1 MTLAALCGMATIMT
15 VACAPA
21 SGSEGGHD
29 SVLVA
34 PGWAIQPT
42 PGTGGAL
49 NGVSCPS
56 AHACTAVGQASAQP
70 LAERWDGTAWAT
82 QPTPNLG
89 GTLNGVSC
97 LTATA
102 CTAVGDVP
110 SSPVTPL
117 AEQWAGGAW
126 TVTLNQGK
134 GILRGVSCTPAST
147 CTAAGSYL
155 RFFPY
160 PGHQPPFRAAYQTLA
175 EQSNGTSWSVRTTPN
190 EGTAYALTNWLYSV
204 SCTGANACM
213 AVGDVGIAGP
223 LKLRWDGTAWSV
235 QPIADYLGQV
245 YTLYGVSC
253 ASATAC
259 TAVGQLLPGFPSV
272 QRWDGTR
279 WWQQA
284 VPVPLG
290 TRAATLDGVSCPSAT
305 ACTAVGNYTT
315 RSGVEQTLAE
325 RWDGTTWTVAPTPN
339 PAGATSS
346 SLSGV
351 SCPTANACS
360 AVGNYVSN
368 SGAQETLVEAY
379 AG

>member
-1 MTLAALCGMATIMT
+1 MTLAALCGVATIMT

-21 SGSEGGHD
+21 SGSQGGHD

-34 PGWAIQPT
+34 PGWTIQPT
-42 PGTGGAL
+42 PGTGGTL
-49 NGVSCPS
+49 NGVSCTS
-56 AHACTAVGQASAQP
+56 AHACTAVGQANAQA

-89 GTLNGVSC
+89 GALFGVSC
-97 LTATA
+97 LTATS

-126 TVTLNQGK
+126 SVTLNQGR
-134 GILRGVSCTPAST
+134 GILRGVSCTSASA
-147 CTAAGSYL
+147 CTAAGFYL
-155 RFFPY
+155 RFFPN
-160 PGHQPPFRAAYQTLA
+160 PGHQPPFQVADQTLA
-175 EQSNGTSWSVRTTPN
+175 EQSNGTSWSVQSTPN
-190 EGTAYALTNWLYSV
+190 EGTAFNNRLYSV
-204 SCTGANACM
+204 SCTAPNACI
-213 AVGDVGIAGP
+213 AVGSLQTVGPPFA
-223 LKLRWDGTAWSV
+223 LRWDGTAWSF
-235 QPIADYLGQV
+235 QYLDG
-245 YTLYGVSC
+245 YALYGVTC
-253 ASATAC
+253 TSATAC
-259 TAVGQLLPGFPSV
+259 AAVGQLILGTPSV

-279 WWQQA
+279 WWQQT

-290 TRAATLDGVSCPSAT
+290 TKAATLYGVSCPAAT

-325 RWDGTTWTVAPTPN
+325 QWNGTTWSVVPTPN

-351 SCPTANACS
+351 SCPTANACT
-360 AVGNYVSN
+360 AVGNYVSS
-368 SGAQETLVEAY
+368 SGSQETLIEAY